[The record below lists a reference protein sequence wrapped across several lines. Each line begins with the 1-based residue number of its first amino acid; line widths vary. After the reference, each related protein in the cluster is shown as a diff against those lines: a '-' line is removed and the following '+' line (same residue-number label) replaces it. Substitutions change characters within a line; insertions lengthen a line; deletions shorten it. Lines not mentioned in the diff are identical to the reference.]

1 MFKKLQGPRATILR
15 LLAFCVLA
23 PLVTAQGSSTGIPMP
38 PDRVADSYAIYSMLI
53 PSQPFSN
60 MSQDQIQGW
69 AIADTTLSVADM
81 NPAVPP
87 QGQLKPP
94 PDNPKGF
101 LEADRDYHAH
111 RNQRVQLTQQFNL
124 NKPYILLTH
133 DQVHKFRTMRSSVNP
148 DSSLQS
154 QYAAYPGITSFSEVY
169 FDSTHSAA
177 LVYMYNWCAN
187 LCSNGTWIY
196 LEKHN
201 GQWVRR
207 SGVFKKIS

>member
-1 MFKKLQGPRATILR
+1 MFKKSQGARITLLK
-15 LLAFCVLA
+15 LLAFTVLS
-23 PLVTAQGSSTGIPMP
+23 PLVVAQGSTSASPMP
-38 PDRVADSYAIYSMLI
+38 ADRAADSYAIYSMLI

-69 AIADTTLSVADM
+69 AISDTTLNVSDM

-94 PDNPKGF
+94 PDNPKPF

-111 RNQRVQLTQQFNL
+111 RNQRIQLTQQFTL
-124 NKPYILLTH
+124 NKPYVLLTH
-133 DQVHKFRTMRSSVNP
+133 EEIRKFRAAKSSINS
-148 DSSLQS
+148 DSSAQAK
-154 QYAAYPGITSFSEVY
+154 YASYPGLTSFSEVY

-177 LVYMYNWCAN
+177 LVYMYNWCAS
-187 LCSNGTWIY
+187 LCANGSWIY
-196 LEKHN
+196 LEKQS

-207 SGVFKKIS
+207 SGITQKIS